1 MAWEQQILSEALGP
15 RWSFEVTGVFMGKW
29 NYKDGTAV
37 LQCNRSDMNTL
48 IIIKNSFKK
57 LC

>member
-1 MAWEQQILSEALGP
+1 
-15 RWSFEVTGVFMGKW
+15 MGKW